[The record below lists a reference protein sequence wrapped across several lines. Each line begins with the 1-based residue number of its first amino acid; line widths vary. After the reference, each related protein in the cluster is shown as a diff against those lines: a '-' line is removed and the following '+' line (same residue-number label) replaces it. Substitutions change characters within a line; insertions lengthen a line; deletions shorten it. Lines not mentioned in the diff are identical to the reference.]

1 MTQKT
6 TCNRLLSDFLKGC
19 RARLQPRELGLPEPG
34 RRRTEGLRREDVAAI
49 SGVSVSWYTWLEQG
63 RAVHISDAVLERICR
78 TLRLSEAERFYLY
91 SLVQHRLPPVDACAT
106 DTRVNPAV
114 SRMLRA
120 LEIPALVMTAR
131 WDVIEWNALVAEI
144 FRDYGAMAPAT
155 RNLLRILFTDPG
167 YQEDSADAEQMARRV
182 VAKFRLDF
190 GQVGADDPSFSALI
204 AEVEAASPVFR
215 RVWRSPDVFV
225 HSEGINRRLHSRYG
239 ELIFE
244 HSSYV
249 PEGNPLHRMLMF
261 VPHDATTAQRVA
273 RIRHDL
279 ETPELAVPRR
289 RRVAIT
295 PGLSDVRISARQTGL
310 A

>member
-63 RAVHISDAVLERICR
+63 RAAHISDAVLERICR
-78 TLRLSEAERFYLY
+78 TLRLSDAERSYLY
-91 SLVQHRLPPVDACAT
+91 SLVQHRLPPVDTVAT
-106 DTRVNPAV
+106 DIRVNPAI
-114 SRMLRA
+114 SRMLHA

-131 WDVIEWNALVAEI
+131 WDVIEWNALVADI
-144 FRDYGAMAPAT
+144 FRDYGAMAPAA
-155 RNLLRILFTDPG
+155 RNLLRILFIDPI
-167 YQEDSADAEQMARRV
+167 YQADSAEAEQMARRV

-190 GQVGADDPSFSALI
+190 GQAGVDAASFAALI
-204 AEVEAASPVFR
+204 ADLEAESPIFR
-215 RVWRSPDVFV
+215 RIWRSPDVFV
-225 HSEGINRRLHSRYG
+225 RSEGINRRLHSRYG

-249 PEGNPLHRMLMF
+249 PEGSPMHRMLIF
-261 VPHDATTAQRVA
+261 VPHDAATAQRVA
-273 RIRHDL
+273 LIRDDL
-279 ETPELAVPRR
+279 EARNQAAPCRVAHVTALGEETIKPRR
-289 RRVAIT
+289 MRRA
-295 PGLSDVRISARQTGL
+295 
-310 A
+310 